1 MLKKLKRKFTEFFE
15 GYFVEILKQ
24 QEKTNAELLQSK
36 ERIHN
41 LENELA
47 LVKADLN
54 ARIAAAESSLNY
66 YSMIRS
72 IMDENT
78 YVGHEIVSLSLQKT
92 DFPKILI
99 AGFYGADNFGD
110 EIMLQTLLSA
120 IPEERLSSV
129 TVMLCDNPDYDYFHL
144 PGVNFIHLP
153 KKTFDCNLLAQHF
166 DVLIWGGGALIDDKF
181 YDRSPLE
188 LNNLFLAL
196 SERFI
201 AFKKKVIS
209 LGLSTNQNF
218 SHPEFC
224 ERLKNV
230 VNSSTYFSIRDTNS
244 IEVLKKL
251 GIENVDFLEDIVFY
265 HKIWESNV
273 PAKTVSD
280 CPTIGIIWICC
291 EETEALL
298 GKVMKKIFKTY
309 GENSKIHLI
318 PFYNYLQIDTEFYS
332 AVIEKYSCSENVSVV
347 PYTNSIEKMVN
358 VIATCDYMIN
368 MRYHGMLL
376 CGMIGTPTLNICY
389 DVHRHYENKINYLA
403 DLFQVKDGLEY
414 FSEFNKKL
422 EISKLEFLS
431 SKKTKGELAKS
442 CDSLTNLLFSKVK
455 D

>member
-36 ERIHN
+36 ERISD
-41 LENELA
+41 LESRLYG
-47 LVKADLN
+47 
-54 ARIAAAESSLNY
+54 RIEAVENNLNY

-72 IMDENT
+72 IMDEDAYFGRELN
-78 YVGHEIVSLSLQKT
+78 SLALQKT
-92 DFPKILI
+92 EYPKILVG
-99 AGFYGADNFGD
+99 GFYGADNFGD

-129 TVMLCDNPDYDYFHL
+129 TVMLCDNPDYDYFQL

-244 IEVLKKL
+244 VVVLKNL

-265 HKIWESNV
+265 HRIWENQV
-273 PAKTVSD
+273 PAKTVSGT
-280 CPTIGIIWICC
+280 PTIGIIWICC
-291 EETEALL
+291 EETEELL
-298 GKVMKKIFKTY
+298 GKYLEKISEKY
-309 GENSKIHLI
+309 GKNCNVHLI
-318 PFYNYLQIDTEFYS
+318 PFYNYHRVDAKFYS
-332 AVIEKYSCSENVSVV
+332 SVAEKYDSPENIYIV
-347 PYTNSIEKMVN
+347 PYTNRIEKMVSE
-358 VIATCDYMIN
+358 IASCDYVIN

-376 CGMIGTPTLNICY
+376 CSLIGTPTLNVCY
-389 DVHRHYENKINYLA
+389 DIHRHYVNKINYLA
-403 DLFQVKDGLEY
+403 DLFQVKDSVVNYSQL
-414 FSEFNKKL
+414 KKEPDL
-422 EISKLEFLS
+422 IQLKPLKPSQVCEKLC
-431 SKKTKGELAKS
+431 KPIKELTDMIVAKMM
-442 CDSLTNLLFSKVK
+442 
-455 D
+455 